1 MMRLEG
7 AGLELGEW
15 RLQRCIG
22 HSHCSDVYLAT
33 HRNELDGTTL
43 SYVVKLVSEQAPVWA
58 RAMLQQEQRVLSML
72 THPNVIS
79 LLGAGREQTVDYLVL
94 PHLEGVL
101 PRDGHRRPVHPR
113 QYGRLAWVTRQVLSG
128 LRAIHEL
135 GWCHGDLKPA
145 HLSIDKRFHVTL
157 MDLGMTLPL
166 YRRPAEI
173 LSAWGIVNPG
183 HQPPHRDEVPLLGSP
198 PYMAPESFLNE
209 AAIEPSRDVYALGAI
224 LYQWLTGARPYQA
237 KTLEGWKKAHFHS
250 RPEHPGK
257 WAPDLSE
264 DMTQLVLSMLAKQP
278 ARRPTLSEIEERLVR
293 LEVDSFGEWLAD
305 EVPRAA

>member
-1 MMRLEG
+1 MMGLEG

-33 HRNELDGTTL
+33 HRSEADGKTL
-43 SYVVKLVSEQAPVWA
+43 SYVVKLVSQQAPRWA
-58 RAMLQQEQRVLSML
+58 RAMLHQEQRLLSRL

-79 LLGAGREQTVDYLVL
+79 LLGAGREQNVDFLVL

-101 PRDGHRRPVHPR
+101 PRDGHRRPVHPK
-113 QYGRLAWVTRQVLSG
+113 QYGRLAWVTRQVIAG

-135 GWCHGDLKPA
+135 GWCHGDLKPT
-145 HLSIDKRFHVTL
+145 HLSIDESFHVTL

-173 LSAWGIVNPG
+173 LSQWGIVDPLD
-183 HQPPHRDEVPLLGSP
+183 QDPQRCEAPLLGSP
-198 PYMAPESFLNE
+198 PYMAPEAFLNQ
-209 AAIEPSRDVYALGAI
+209 ALIEPSRDVYALGAI

-237 KTLEGWKKAHFHS
+237 RTLQGWKQAHFQC
-250 RPEHPGK
+250 RPEHPGQ
-257 WAPDLSE
+257 WATELSE
-264 DMTQLVLSMLAKQP
+264 EMGQLVLRMLAKQP
-278 ARRPTLSEIEERLVR
+278 ARRPALSEIEDALVR
-293 LEVDSFGEWLAD
+293 LEVDSFGEWLVD
-305 EVPRAA
+305 DVPQAA